1 MPKEVKITKDMIIDA
16 AFQIAKSDGLDKVS
30 NREIAL
36 RLNCSIRPIYYQ
48 FKNVEELNKELY
60 FKVEKYFYKY
70 LMDNMREDIPKYKQ
84 VGINYIKFA
93 KEEKKLFQMLFMTKT
108 EYLPDEFVSS
118 AGNDYMHL
126 KDIIRLSTDL
136 KDEDIKKFHIKM
148 WIFTHG
154 IASLVASDTV
164 QFSDKQIQEL
174 LSHEFQA
181 LMLLEENP
189 DNKWVLKTNEKN
201 SNC

>member
-16 AFQIAKSDGLDKVS
+16 AFQIARGDGLDKVS

-36 RLNCSIRPIYYQ
+36 KLNCSIRPIYYQ

-60 FKVEKYFYKY
+60 FKIEKYFYKY

-136 KDEDIKKFHIKM
+136 KDEDINKFHIKM

>member
-16 AFQIAKSDGLDKVS
+16 AFQIARSYGLDKVS

-189 DNKWVLKTNEKN
+189 DNKWVLKTNEKD

>member
-16 AFQIAKSDGLDKVS
+16 AFQIARSDGLDKVS

-70 LMDNMREDIPKYKQ
+70 LMDNMKEDIPKYKQ

-93 KEEKKLFQMLFMTKT
+93 KEEKKLFQMLFMTNT

-118 AGNDYMHL
+118 AGNDYIHL

-189 DNKWVLKTNEKN
+189 DNKWVLKTNEKT

>member
-16 AFQIAKSDGLDKVS
+16 AFQIARSDGLDKVS

-93 KEEKKLFQMLFMTKT
+93 KEEKRLFQMLFMTKT

-189 DNKWVLKTNEKN
+189 DNKWVLKTNEKD

>member
-16 AFQIAKSDGLDKVS
+16 AFQIARSDGLDKVS

>member
-16 AFQIAKSDGLDKVS
+16 AFQIARSDGLDKVS

-36 RLNCSIRPIYYQ
+36 RLSCSIRPIYYQ

-108 EYLPDEFVSS
+108 DYLPDEFVSS

>member
-1 MPKEVKITKDMIIDA
+1 MPKELKITKDMIIDA
-16 AFQIAKSDGLDKVS
+16 AFQIARSDGLDKVS

-118 AGNDYMHL
+118 AGKNYMHL

-154 IASLVASDTV
+154 IASLVASNTV

-189 DNKWVLKTNEKN
+189 DNKWVLKTNEKD